1 MFNDYFFSCSIWKI
15 KKKFS
20 FHCASLSHF
29 FIPPP
34 TAFYYIFNIASYK
47 MAPLICFPCWSLQQ
61 VLSLEMPCS
70 EKDKVPETEAK
81 ADCLLGQRAE
91 MWGPLPL
98 RQAHSEQGWWE
109 SLSWLQ
115 VYVAICQSLICVP
128 QNKAVHQLP
137 QLCLPSISSTYTASS
152 VSLSIRTF
160 TGCPIFSGI
169 VS

>member
-34 TAFYYIFNIASYK
+34 TAFYYIFNVASYK

-61 VLSLEMPCS
+61 VLSPEMPCS

-81 ADCLLGQRAE
+81 ADCLLGHK
-91 MWGPLPL
+91 G
-98 RQAHSEQGWWE
+98 
-109 SLSWLQ
+109 
-115 VYVAICQSLICVP
+115 LICEDY
-128 QNKAVHQLP
+128 
-137 QLCLPSISSTYTASS
+137 CLLGRHTVSRADGSPCPDCRSTLLHVKVSS
-152 VSLSIRTF
+152 VSLRIRPSTS
-160 TGCPIFSGI
+160 CPSYACP
-169 VS
+169 VSLPHIQLHLCLSV